1 MASETTAAAAAAAT
15 EQSAANNLYLHNLEG
30 KVRIVKR
37 QVKTKDGKPGET
49 QYFISNTTHNPNAN
63 IAFMLGDAD
72 ASRLCRVIRKPGQ
85 FEDRAESSFTM
96 MVSLE
101 GEDARGAEM
110 LQTAVVEGMKEVGLI
125 NSSISNH
132 PDVVKLI
139 MSPLIYRRDDGGV
152 AMGMNLTDDTEYY
165 LRVPKGKHAG
175 KFMRITRD
183 QVRNGDGVVVS
194 VKCDRHRD
202 KPKHRF
208 TRYTQKVFVI
218 ERNKD
223 DKNLSIVGSS
233 GSAVDIIDFDPELEN
248 DDDTSGAAS
257 SGAGGAASSGAGG
270 AAGGGAGAAAVSA
283 KGGAGDGDDEDEFA
297 QALKRARNT

>member
-1 MASETTAAAAAAAT
+1 MASETTAT
-15 EQSAANNLYLHNLEG
+15 DPSSSSSASNLYPHNLEG
-30 KVRIVKR
+30 KIKLVKR

-49 QYFISNTTHNPNAN
+49 HYFISNTTHNPNAN
-63 IAFMLGDAD
+63 IQFLLGDAD
-72 ASRLCRVIRKPGQ
+72 ANRLCRVIRKPGQ

-96 MVSLE
+96 MVALE
-101 GEDARGAEM
+101 GEDARGAEI
-110 LQTAVVEGMKEVGLI
+110 LQNAVVEGMKEVGLI
-125 NSSISNH
+125 NASISTH

-139 MSPLIYRRDDGGV
+139 MSPLIYKRDDGGV

-165 LRVPKGKHAG
+165 LKVTKGKHAG

-183 QVRNGDGVVVS
+183 QIRVGDGVVVS
-194 VKCDRHRD
+194 VRCDRHRE

-218 ERNKD
+218 DRNKENR
-223 DKNLSIVGSS
+223 NLSIVGSS

-248 DDDTSGAAS
+248 DDDEAATAS
-257 SGAGGAASSGAGG
+257 TGAGGASSTAA
-270 AAGGGAGAAAVSA
+270 AAGPATASTGASGG
-283 KGGAGDGDDEDEFA
+283 DEDDDEFA